1 MAEKIFWKI
10 TIFCLSFSNSQDFLQ
25 YCIWL
30 PMTLEVIE
38 CPKKLF
44 KIMTFEIQFY
54 ISSHSILN
62 CNFEG
67 FKHYMYFTRFST
79 TLWKWP
85 MTSEVINWKWMQKKD
100 LFSDMFHLRSNWNRH
115 TLWPL
120 TSEVIECTKMIIKC
134 STFESLVFHFVR
146 I

>member
-1 MAEKIFWKI
+1 MIFDLRGYQMAKKNCWKI
-10 TIFCLSFSNSQDFLQ
+10 TIFCLSISNSQVFLQ

-30 PMTLEVIE
+30 PLTLEVIE

-54 ISSHSILN
+54 ICSHSILN
-62 CNFEG
+62 RNFKG

-85 MTSEVINWKWMQKKD
+85 MTSKVINWKGMQKKD
-100 LFSDMFHLRSNWNRH
+100 LFWICFIYI
-115 TLWPL
+115 
-120 TSEVIECTKMIIKC
+120 VIEIDTHYDRWPQR
-134 STFESLVFHFVR
+134 SLNT
-146 I
+146 